1 MRDRLNRWMDGLAK
15 SRDAILDRVTGLTG
29 GIDDG
34 TWEALEEMLLAADV
48 GVSLAMELVDEM
60 KSQARNQGWHTVD
73 DLVDGLSDHLGNVLG
88 DAPRDLDLDHS
99 PAVISMVGVNGV
111 GKTTTIGKLA
121 HRLRQEGKRV
131 MVAASDTFRAAAT
144 EQLEEWA
151 RRSGADLVSQGM
163 GADPASVAFDAL
175 QSARARGFDTLII
188 DTAGR
193 LHTRKNLMEE
203 LKKIHRVLDRQLP
216 GSPHEVLLVL
226 DATTGQNALHQAQL
240 FKEAVGVTGLVLT
253 KLDGTAR
260 GGTVI
265 AIESQLQIPV
275 KLVGLG
281 EKLEDLEP
289 FDPHSFSRALFGRQ

>member
-73 DLVDGLSDHLGNVLG
+73 DLVDGLSDHLGTVLG
-88 DAPRDLDLDHS
+88 DAPRDLDIDHS

-289 FDPHSFSRALFGRQ
+289 FDPHSFIRALFGRQ

>member
-73 DLVDGLSDHLGNVLG
+73 DLVDGLSDHLGTVLG
-88 DAPRDLDLDHS
+88 DAPRDLDIDHS